1 MSRGRSI
8 VGEAAKTARKMGGN
22 GVPHVKI
29 AAELAAKHGVTVDA
43 RTVGRFLH
51 ACGSPTGPQKRSR
64 QPAPTVATAKPRKPA
79 SGAPGAFDERARLVW
94 VLALLDADLEKD
106 LPASDRARVSS
117 EARSVGMRIAAI
129 DAAAVA
135 AVDADRTDTDAEWV
149 TKRLGHF
156 VAMRERAQEAVI
168 ATLPPEQAAAARR
181 VLAAEVTLA
190 ALPDT
195 DTEEDV
201 RDAKA
206 G

>member
-1 MSRGRSI
+1 MAKNRGNI
-8 VGEAAKTARKMGGN
+8 GGVPGGMKGGMGGMMRQIQ
-22 GVPHVKI
+22 KMQEDMQS
-29 AAELAAKHGVTVDA
+29 AQEQLAHETVET
-43 RTVGRFLH
+43 TVGGG
-51 ACGSPTGPQKRSR
+51 AVKVVITGHQRVQSV
-64 QPAPTVATAKPRKPA
+64 TINPA
-79 SGAPGAFDERARLVW
+79 S
-94 VLALLDADLEKD
+94 
-106 LPASDRARVSS
+106 
-117 EARSVGMRIAAI
+117 I
-129 DAAAVA
+129 D
-135 AVDADRTDTDAEWV
+135 TTDAEWV